1 MSLFHIFCHCQRVF
15 LLKPPFFHA
24 KTDVGACVAFP
35 LPVVALRMFAFSL
48 AFLKRMNILEV
59 IYVPSASA
67 QTPSATARNSEG
79 FTSVYSER
87 ISGAGTVMLFG
98 AVKINMVAFL

>member
-1 MSLFHIFCHCQRVF
+1 
-15 LLKPPFFHA
+15 
-24 KTDVGACVAFP
+24 
-35 LPVVALRMFAFSL
+35 MFAFSL

-79 FTSVYSER
+79 FTSVHSER
-87 ISGAGTVMLFG
+87 ISGAATGMLLPLEAIWPLKLQPEEQFF
-98 AVKINMVAFL
+98 MVQRCICLVITE

>member
-1 MSLFHIFCHCQRVF
+1 
-15 LLKPPFFHA
+15 
-24 KTDVGACVAFP
+24 
-35 LPVVALRMFAFSL
+35 MFAFSL

-79 FTSVYSER
+79 FTSVHSER
-87 ISGAGTVMLFG
+87 ISGAATGMLLPLEAIWRSSCELLSATKTATRG
-98 AVKINMVAFL
+98 AVLHGGTTVFVW